1 MPLTDTAIRKAKPQE
16 KPFKISDSGGLYLL
30 VQPSGSKWWRYKYR
44 FAGKEKLLALGSY
57 PETSLAEARER
68 HFQAKKALAA
78 GSDPGEA
85 KRHAKRVATIKAEND
100 FESIAREWLNQNSH
114 KWSPHYAGEVLKRL
128 KNHIFPKLGQ
138 RPIP

>member
-1 MPLTDTAIRKAKPQE
+1 MPLTDTAIRKAKSKE

-68 HFQAKKALAA
+68 HLQARKTLAA
-78 GSDPGEA
+78 GNLRAGCGAHCRCYGRIFSKLQSRSRCSPPNHNSKQIGFAIINE
-85 KRHAKRVATIKAEND
+85 
-100 FESIAREWLNQNSH
+100 LNGGILFYCS
-114 KWSPHYAGEVLKRL
+114 
-128 KNHIFPKLGQ
+128 
-138 RPIP
+138 